1 MKRTLLGLISIT
13 ILATPC
19 LADNPWLIHKHYT
32 LDVYRSSQLSAV
44 EIDKQYGKELTA
56 LANDFLKPQTANEL
70 AFPMMKEFLTKVV
83 TPLMQSGKY
92 AYIGF
97 TPVTYPGS
105 DVIGFSFDV
114 VDKDQAQRLQG
125 FQAKPTGNF
134 PDPANLIASWQKYEK
149 LGFESFFRTRK
160 QAKFTNCPAFH
171 CIYGFEEP
179 MFAPFGKQFNR
190 DVPQYKTQLINILRH
205 DKNDERRSAAAYLL
219 AHLKNGNDVISALMP
234 SMRDSSSQV
243 RNSVM
248 RVLGSTILK
257 VEHPD
262 INLNDVIAALD
273 YPATTDRNK
282 ALYML
287 TSLTLNPKYAAELKI
302 HGCKAVMQQFA
313 LSQPNLHDTAYV
325 ILTSISNQDYPANNY
340 AAWESWVQQNCREY
354 QSA

>member
-1 MKRTLLGLISIT
+1 MKRSLLGLVGIT
-13 ILATPC
+13 FLASSC
-19 LADNPWLIHKHYT
+19 YAENPWLIHKHYT
-32 LDVYRSSQLSAV
+32 LDVYRSSQLSASDL
-44 EIDKQYGKELTA
+44 DKQYGKELTA
-56 LANDFLKPQTANEL
+56 LANDFLKPKAGSDVS
-70 AFPMMKEFLTKVV
+70 FPLMQAFLTKAL
-83 TPLMQSGKY
+83 TPLMQSGKF

-97 TPVTYPGS
+97 TPVNYPGS

-125 FQAKPTGNF
+125 FNPKPKRCY
-134 PDPANLIASWQKYEK
+134 PDPANLISSWQSYEK

-179 MFAPFGKQFNR
+179 AFVPYGSQFNR
-190 DVPQYKTQLINILRH
+190 DVPKYKTQLITILRQ
-205 DKNDERRSAAAYLL
+205 DKNESHRSAAAYLL
-219 AHLKNGNDVISALMP
+219 AHLKNGNQVISALMP
-234 SMRDSSSQV
+234 SIRDSSSQV

-257 VEHPD
+257 VQHPNID
-262 INLNDVIAALD
+262 LNAVVAALD
-273 YPATTDRNK
+273 FPATTDRNK

-287 TSLTLNPKYAAELKI
+287 TSLTLNPKYAAQLKL

-325 ILTSISNQDYPANNY
+325 ILTSMSNQDYPANNF
-340 AAWESWVQQNCREY
+340 AAWESWAQQNCKEY